1 MSKKTTTETKP
12 NAQGMTKKQ
21 LKKLRRQ
28 FKHTLFHKN
37 HFNLFMTLI
46 ASVLCSSASIMGSW
60 LLKEVMDLVA
70 GNSPFDLNTLL
81 MITSACILLLL
92 LGGVIDYCFLSRFRA
107 KAMKQYR
114 AFVFDKILQKGIQAF
129 SKENTSL
136 YISALSNDVNTIEQD
151 YLKPLQTNIEAGLSF
166 IGALALMLWYSPML
180 TLISIG
186 FSLMP
191 IIVSVIFGNKSAI
204 AEKNV
209 SDKKESYTG
218 VQKDVLTG
226 FKVIKSFKAEESISN
241 LHEQKNKDVADA
253 TNQRAKASVLVNYS
267 SMLSSSIVQ
276 FGVFFVAAALAL
288 SGKGF
293 TVGTVLVF
301 TQLMNYLLG
310 PIQLF
315 PNFFAGRQSAL
326 RLMEKL
332 AAALNQNISDEGE
345 HIAPQLTE
353 GIAIRSL
360 QFAYE
365 ENKPVLNGIDMQIS
379 AGGCYALVGGS
390 GSGKSTILKEKS
402 STMARS

>member
-1 MSKKTTTETKP
+1 MKVIGVACSCLARS
-12 NAQGMTKKQ
+12 NS
-21 LKKLRRQ
+21 LKAVEA
-28 FKHTLFHKN
+28 F
-37 HFNLFMTLI
+37 
-46 ASVLCSSASIMGSW
+46 
-60 LLKEVMDLVA
+60 LKGA
-70 GNSPFDLNTLL
+70 
-81 MITSACILLLL
+81 A
-92 LGGVIDYCFLSRFRA
+92 
-107 KAMKQYR
+107 
-114 AFVFDKILQKGIQAF
+114 
-129 SKENTSL
+129 
-136 YISALSNDVNTIEQD
+136 
-151 YLKPLQTNIEAGLSF
+151 EAGHETELIRLDRDLRGC
-166 IGALALMLWYSPML
+166 IGCQAC
-180 TLISIG
+180 
-186 FSLMP
+186 
-191 IIVSVIFGNKSAI
+191 
-204 AEKNV
+204 
-209 SDKKESYTG
+209 KKEG
-218 VQKDVLTG
+218 AGLCVQKDVLTG

-365 ENKPVLNGIDMQIS
+365 ENKPVLNGIDMQIA

-390 GSGKSTILKEKS
+390 GSGKSTILNLLMAGSRDYGGEILYDGKELKTVSPS
-402 STMARS
+402 SLYDLVSITAPYATISPCSPSSPRRTWTER

>member
-226 FKVIKSFKAEESISN
+226 FKVIRK
-241 LHEQKNKDVADA
+241 
-253 TNQRAKASVLVNYS
+253 KASRTCMSRKTKTLRT
-267 SMLSSSIVQ
+267 L
-276 FGVFFVAAALAL
+276 
-288 SGKGF
+288 
-293 TVGTVLVF
+293 
-301 TQLMNYLLG
+301 
-310 PIQLF
+310 PINERRPLC
-315 PNFFAGRQSAL
+315 L
-326 RLMEKL
+326 
-332 AAALNQNISDEGE
+332 
-345 HIAPQLTE
+345 
-353 GIAIRSL
+353 
-360 QFAYE
+360 
-365 ENKPVLNGIDMQIS
+365 
-379 AGGCYALVGGS
+379 
-390 GSGKSTILKEKS
+390 STILPRCPRQSCNSACS
-402 STMARS
+402 SSPRR